1 MPINGPALAA
11 IGAGTLLVWTGIKG
25 VSVLDVL
32 SEVVRGE
39 KPTQSEAYSLVKK
52 AGKAE
57 SQSGTSE
64 FGGRY
69 DLGAV
74 KPHVEA
80 AAYEIGPM
88 FNITRIIGKVP
99 GLFDHPKGLALD
111 YMTSNRSTGD
121 ALAAYAIS
129 NVNRLRITYVIWYR
143 HIWSVA
149 RASEGWRPYVGVS
162 PHTNHVH
169 VSFRPA

>member
-11 IGAGTLLVWTGIKG
+11 VGAGTLFVWAGIKG
-25 VSVLDVL
+25 VSVLQVL
-32 SEVVRGE
+32 TEVIRGE

-52 AGKAE
+52 VGKAE
-57 SQSGTSE
+57 NQPRTSE

-111 YMTSNRSTGD
+111 FMTSDRSIGD
-121 ALAAYAIS
+121 ALAAFAIGNTS
-129 NVNRLRITYVIWYR
+129 RLKITYVIWYR
-143 HIWSVA
+143 RIWTTA
-149 RASEGWRPYVGVS
+149 RASEGWRPYSGIS

-169 VSFRPA
+169 ISFRPA